1 MSEKS
6 KFLTDADVERELER
20 LKKSEAVAL
29 AKKAE
34 NLKNR
39 KRNYMYKLR
48 DLEKKGK
55 ALIEAG
61 ITMEMLEAMYK
72 AVDKEDD
79 LT

>member
-1 MSEKS
+1 MKKE
-6 KFLTDADVERELER
+6 FLTDADVDRELER

-48 DLEKKGK
+48 DLEKKGL
-55 ALIEAG
+55 ALMAAG
-61 ITMEMLEAMYK
+61 ITAAMLEAMYN